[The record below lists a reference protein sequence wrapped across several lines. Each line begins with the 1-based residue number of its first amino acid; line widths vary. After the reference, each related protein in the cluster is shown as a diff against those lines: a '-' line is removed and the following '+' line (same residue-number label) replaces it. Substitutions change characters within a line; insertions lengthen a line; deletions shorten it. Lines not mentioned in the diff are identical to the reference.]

1 MLTHSDFCT
10 FILSHGRP
18 NNIRTL
24 HPLLNTGNY
33 SGPWY
38 IVIDNEDPT
47 AETYYQLYG
56 SNRVIMFDKEAEAR
70 RLDIADNFIHMSRKT
85 ITCARNACYDIARN
99 LGYTYFWQLD
109 DDYCRFR
116 YVTDQ
121 AGKYVYHSI
130 RHMDEAL
137 NATLDYYKSV
147 PSLTLPA
154 ETVACMSDNDVLQTL
169 TDCKNPVP
177 VAASCKD
184 GIDDEVIFLIPAEIL
199 KRCRVLQR

>member
-56 SNRVIMFDKEAEAR
+56 SNRESCLTR
-70 RLDIADNFIHMSRKT
+70 RPK
-85 ITCARNACYDIARN
+85 
-99 LGYTYFWQLD
+99 
-109 DDYCRFR
+109 
-116 YVTDQ
+116 
-121 AGKYVYHSI
+121 
-130 RHMDEAL
+130 
-137 NATLDYYKSV
+137 
-147 PSLTLPA
+147 PA
-154 ETVACMSDNDVLQTL
+154 VWILQIISST
-169 TDCKNPVP
+169 
-177 VAASCKD
+177 
-184 GIDDEVIFLIPAEIL
+184 
-199 KRCRVLQR
+199 